1 MINSLRELNDKITQ
15 FANYIVKSA
24 CEETFSGSYNIEIE
38 EVCAEC
44 NISLED
50 FRKYESFF
58 KDELNSREELLE
70 VVITNNEIDI
80 SCALDYCPNYEWENG
95 DEKFFGSFEEFI
107 TRDVKPYLVAKEPQS
122 LKQVI
127 YSSDFIVNKVNSSA
141 FDSNYKKEGEAL
153 SRHFKQIN
161 NGNGTDLTISPGKY
175 ISVGKDGTDIYIRG
189 DDRVAAFNSWEDLI
203 GAIDLEKAAWYSIDS
218 EKNKANGI
226 ITLSAAP
233 LTVDELSSEQLT
245 ILKQNMYSEIN
256 DTVSWSELADI
267 DNLVSDEEVKEY
279 YKDFTFTED
288 DFSSNINSRNL
299 DSMIESAQL
308 QMDNHKN
315 GQEPIQNN
323 REYLD

>member
-1 MINSLRELNDKITQ
+1 M
-15 FANYIVKSA
+15 
-24 CEETFSGSYNIEIE
+24 
-38 EVCAEC
+38 
-44 NISLED
+44 
-50 FRKYESFF
+50 
-58 KDELNSREELLE
+58 
-70 VVITNNEIDI
+70 
-80 SCALDYCPNYEWENG
+80 
-95 DEKFFGSFEEFI
+95 
-107 TRDVKPYLVAKEPQS
+107 
-122 LKQVI
+122 
-127 YSSDFIVNKVNSSA
+127 
-141 FDSNYKKEGEAL
+141 

-203 GAIDLEKAAWYSIDS
+203 GAIDLKKAAWYSIDS

-226 ITLSAAP
+226 ITLTPSP

-308 QMDNHKN
+308 QMDSHKN
-315 GQEPIQNN
+315 GQETIHKD